1 MKASTIIRR
10 MRKSKLFMI
19 GFWILIVLLLVSATS
34 SLWVQWD
41 STESNLRARLIKPDW
56 FANGGL
62 SGHPLGTDPLGR
74 DVLTRLLEG
83 GWVSLKITF
92 IVTVISMTIGAFVGL
107 ITGYFGGIVDMIV
120 MRICDVLLAIPQL
133 MLAIVVVAV
142 MGTSMFNLIFTL
154 TATGW
159 VATAR
164 LVRSAVLNMKHRE
177 FILASKVLGART
189 NRILWKELF
198 PNTITQLMIAASG
211 HFGGTILV
219 ETNLSYL
226 GMGVPVPT
234 PSWGNLISDGR
245 QYLASAPWVVIAP
258 GVALMITVLAFN
270 FLGDGIRDVFD
281 PKNKD

>member
-1 MKASTIIRR
+1 MKMRALVRR
-10 MRKSKLFMI
+10 MRKSSLFMI
-19 GFWILIVLLLVSATS
+19 GFVLLIALITICATS
-34 SLWVQWD
+34 SLWVKWD
-41 STESNLRARLIKPDW
+41 PIGSNLRERLISPDW
-56 FANGGL
+56 FKQGL
-62 SGHPLGTDPLGR
+62 SGHPFGTDPLGR
-74 DVLTRLLEG
+74 DVLTRLLQG

-92 IVTVISMTIGAFVGL
+92 MVTVISMTIGAFVGL
-107 ITGYFGGIVDMIV
+107 ITGYFGGVVDMVV
-120 MRICDVLLAIPQL
+120 MRICDILLAIPQL
-133 MLAIVVVAV
+133 MLAICVVAV

-189 NRILWKELF
+189 GRIIWKELF

-245 QYLASAPWVVIAP
+245 QYIASAPWVVIAP
-258 GVALMITVLAFN
+258 GIALMLTVLAFN

-281 PKNKD
+281 PKNKN